1 MTNES
6 NFSPPSAAGGHEKA
20 VYVPMS
26 EERKLE
32 VVAQFTDDVV
42 TQLGK
47 AFIEVVKIE
56 GWGKRDLARITGLNE
71 TGIGHVLSG
80 RRRNL
85 TAETI
90 ALLSRS
96 MQKRPQLHLVDVRPK
111 NNNVGASQLLADDGV
126 PHNSA
131 ANALRETQTQRTKT
145 GPLGARLSELR
156 TCEAV
161 P

>member
-1 MTNES
+1 MGKDNIVT
-6 NFSPPSAAGGHEKA
+6 AQAGTACREKA
-20 VYVPMS
+20 AYMPMS

-32 VVAQFTDDVV
+32 VVAQFTDDVL

-71 TGIGHVLSG
+71 TGVNHVLSG

-90 ALLSRS
+90 AILSRA
-96 MQKRPQLHLVDVRPK
+96 MQKRPHLQLVDVRPA
-111 NNNVGASQLLADDGV
+111 NNNVRFAESLADQRE
-126 PHNSA
+126 PQSSA
-131 ANALRETQTQRTKT
+131 ASALQETQAQRTKA
-145 GPLGARLSELR
+145 GQLGASFLSR
-156 TCEAV
+156 
-161 P
+161 